1 MINKKLSTE
10 NLEIFLLGG
19 WITIALILRFTALDG
34 KPPWADEFSTLVFS
48 LGNSFRGIPL
58 NEIISLDTLLEPLEI
73 NPLATYRDVIRHL
86 ITESNHPPVYFVL
99 LHWWM
104 NLFNPAEGY
113 VSLWVARSL
122 PAFFG
127 VLSVPAIYN
136 LAKLSYSAP
145 LVRHFAA
152 AMMAVSPYAI
162 YLAQETRHYTLALLF
177 VIASLG
183 CFVKVCEGLNQG
195 KSLPISLGFLWIFI
209 NCLGIAIHYF
219 FSLTLCAEVIVLGVI
234 FLSKCKEKIRLKPG
248 LIASF
253 ILPIVG
259 SLMGCLVWLP
269 VFYTNSYGSKLTQWI
284 QGSDRVGFAWISPV
298 VQAISGW
305 VPMISLL
312 PIESASFAQYP
323 LMVISFSLI
332 MVLFFFW
339 VIPILITGLRQV
351 YQNGETRF
359 STSIWGGFVISAIVL
374 FFSLTYLFNID
385 LTKGARYN
393 FTYFPAVIILLGSI
407 LAWMF
412 KQERVKSQWFQLPV
426 ITMNGKKAVFLIW
439 LMGVA
444 SGVTVVANFGYQKFY
459 KPDALVTI
467 IKQNSTVPL
476 LIATPQ
482 KTHVEIGELM
492 GIAWQW
498 KKEEGRGK
506 KEEGVIMLRNLSLDA
521 PKFLLVNQT
530 KTNLLKTTIEKLAF
544 PLDVWLVN
552 FPQNQ
557 VNLDQNK
564 CQKDTRS
571 CPSVDGYS
579 YQLYHCFK

>member
-1 MINKKLSTE
+1 MSNKKLITG

-19 WITIALILRFTALDG
+19 WITIALILRLTALEG

-58 NEIISLDTLLEPLEI
+58 NEVISLDTLLEPLEI
-73 NPLATYRDVIRHL
+73 NPLTTYRDVIRHL

-127 VLSVPAIYN
+127 VLSVPAIYH
-136 LAKLSYSAP
+136 LAKLTYSSP

-183 CFVKVCEGLNQG
+183 CFVKACEGLNQG
-195 KSLPISLGFLWIFI
+195 KSLPISLGFIWIFI

-234 FLSKCKEKIRLKPG
+234 FLRKGKEKIGLKPG
-248 LIASF
+248 FIASF

-323 LMVISFSLI
+323 LMVISFSLL
-332 MVLFFFW
+332 MGAFFFW
-339 VIPILITGLRQV
+339 VIPLFITGLRQV
-351 YQNGETRF
+351 YQNAETRF
-359 STSIWGGFVISAIVL
+359 STSILGGFVISAIVI

-412 KQERVKSQWFQLPV
+412 KQERVKSQWFQLPA
-426 ITMNGKKAVFLIW
+426 IAMNGQKAVFLIW
-439 LMGVA
+439 LMGVS
-444 SGVTVVANFGYQKFY
+444 SGITVIANFGYQKFY

-467 IKQNSTVPL
+467 IKETSTVPL

-498 KKEEGRGK
+498 KKEEARGK
-506 KEEGVIMLRNLSLDA
+506 TEEGVIMLRDLSLDA
-521 PKFLLVNQT
+521 PKFLLVNHNQ
-530 KTNLLKTTIEKLAF
+530 TNLLKTVEKLAF
-544 PLDVWLVN
+544 PIDLWLVN
-552 FPQNQ
+552 FPKNQ
-557 VNLDQNK
+557 VDLDEKK
-564 CQKDTRS
+564 CQKDTQSR
-571 CPSVDGYS
+571 PSVDGYS
-579 YQLYHCFK
+579 YQLYHCLK